1 VTAWLGVSQR
11 TAPAG
16 LTTCVVGMV
25 AASPA
30 RFGGRAFVAWYA
42 VRDRDPPKARNLL
55 IGGLVI
61 GAVYII
67 AVISGA

>member
-1 VTAWLGVSQR
+1 
-11 TAPAG
+11 
-16 LTTCVVGMV
+16 MV